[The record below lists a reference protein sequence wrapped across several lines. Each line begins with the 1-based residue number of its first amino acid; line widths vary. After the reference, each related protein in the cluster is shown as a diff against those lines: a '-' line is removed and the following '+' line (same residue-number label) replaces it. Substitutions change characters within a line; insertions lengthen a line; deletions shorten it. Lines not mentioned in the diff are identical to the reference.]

1 MKKFL
6 ILLCAVAAS
15 ATAFAQSAKVVVTTG
30 GEVVGRY
37 VKTNANT
44 YTVEGQD
51 DCTVPKAGH
60 KVVVFSAENGQ
71 GVLTCKKP
79 GSVNVRSIPST
90 SGNIVGKMVYEAGE
104 IPWAC
109 PCLGKKDGWYKVQ
122 LENAV
127 GYVRQ
132 DLVDW
137 DPIDTF

>member
-1 MKKFL
+1 MKKVLFL
-6 ILLCAVAAS
+6 LATMAMS
-15 ATAFAQSAKVVVTTG
+15 ATAFAQSAKVVVTTN

-37 VKTNANT
+37 VKTNANS
-44 YTVEGQD
+44 YTVESQD
-51 DCTVPKAGH
+51 EGTVPKAGH

-79 GSVNVRSIPST
+79 GSVNVRSTPST
-90 SGNIVGKMVYEAGE
+90 SGKIVGKMVYEEGD

-109 PCLGKKDGWYKVQ
+109 PCLGKANGWYKVKID
-122 LENAV
+122 NAV
-127 GYVRQ
+127 GYVRE